1 MATSFK
7 TLKEYFYPNNGN
19 KKFVIPNYQRGY
31 KWSVRNNNEPTS
43 VEYLME
49 SLINSYKTNSE
60 NQFFLQGVTVVE
72 EDDNIILIDGQ
83 QRTTTLYLILWSLG
97 IENIK
102 ENREIILEYTI
113 REKSKVFIHN
123 LKNEDWEYN
132 QYDIN
137 NENQDV
143 FYFKK
148 AIEQIKAKLES
159 IDDMNKFL
167 DFLMNKVSL
176 LYIVIEKSK
185 AVSTFTMM
193 NGHKATMHDE
203 ELIKAELLHLVS
215 LPTNLK
221 SIPEIKS
228 IDDTF
233 IVMREAT
240 SIEWETNSLR
250 SKYAREWD
258 KWLYWWNRDD
268 VKDFFNTTKPMGL
281 LLEYFYKKKN
291 TNKEEKFTFN
301 NFKKNLL
308 PDNNKQVA
316 KEIFKGLRDLQKDF
330 EDIFNNPLSFNY
342 LKCSLICSNDELDK
356 FNIIMYFISQ
366 KHNNVKFEYYS
377 KWRMLG
383 STHIEITEDY
393 TVDPTLE
400 GGKYS
405 NKEKRKERADEILNK
420 LSDSDVYNQYKDIL
434 FIQFL
439 RLNVNEYNKLNSG
452 KGVKFDFSIWKKKSI
467 EHIYPKSCFYHIETD
482 EHGNKRYKNGAGVD
496 IMDTTSLLES
506 EKVFKQGYSEHCIGN
521 LVLLYGKENS
531 EFGAKPFIEKKK
543 IFFNN
548 ERTFD
553 SRNLLHTISSFASSD
568 WNPDAIQEASDK
580 ILKLIESDYNE

>member
-31 KWSVRNNNEPTS
+31 KWSVQNNNEPTS

-97 IENIK
+97 IENITGK
-102 ENREIILEYTI
+102 REIILEYTI
-113 REKSKVFIHN
+113 REKSKEFIHN
-123 LKNEDWEYN
+123 LKNEGWEYN

-159 IDDMNKFL
+159 IDKNKFL

-233 IVMREAT
+233 IVMREVT

-268 VKDFFNTTKPMGL
+268 VKDFFNTTKPMGH

-366 KHNNVKFEYYS
+366 KHNNDKLEYYS

-383 STHIEITEDY
+383 STHIEIIEDY

-400 GGKYS
+400 EGKYS

-496 IMDTTSLLES
+496 IIDTTGLLES

-553 SRNLLHTISSFASSD
+553 SRNLLHTISSFASSTWEIKD
-568 WNPDAIQEASDK
+568 IEDASKK
-580 ILKLIESDYNE
+580 ILNLIKNDYNE